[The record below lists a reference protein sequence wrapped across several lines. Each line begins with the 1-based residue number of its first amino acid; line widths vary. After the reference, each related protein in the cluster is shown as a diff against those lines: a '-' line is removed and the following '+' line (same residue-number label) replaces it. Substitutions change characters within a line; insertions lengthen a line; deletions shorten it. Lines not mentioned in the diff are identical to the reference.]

1 MQRDPRALLEGYILR
16 SRYRVG
22 KVLGVGGFGITYLV
36 EDEKYHRQLAMKE
49 YYPKEWA
56 CRGLDGGSCFQGT
69 KVSWGYTGT
78 D

>member
-49 YYPKEWA
+49 
-56 CRGLDGGSCFQGT
+56 
-69 KVSWGYTGT
+69 
-78 D
+78 